1 VLLVVLLL
9 AGLTYESREYL
20 RASAERT
27 GVDTRYPAPPLTGKA
42 AVVYDL
48 DRQETLYSVN
58 PNLGLPIASTTKL
71 MTALLV
77 LERGHLSDTTI
88 VSYTAATI
96 GQSSMY
102 LNAGEVVTL
111 RDLLYGLLLPS
122 GNDAAIALAE
132 AVSGSEAAFV
142 AAMNARCRQLGCTNT
157 HFTNPHG
164 LDGDG
169 NYSSA
174 HDLLLV
180 LLADLHYGTFR
191 GITGTKAYSIPPTA
205 RNRAHSLVNVNEAL
219 WWYPGVVAGK
229 PGNTTAGGFCSTLYV
244 VRGSR
249 HVALVILGMNDRY
262 TDVRDVLNY
271 AFGDFTW
278 RSPSGINQTL
288 RAVLFPADDLSY
300 DSPYRYLAG
309 SDGPGKSWR
318 YYVGTG
324 YYARTPFLAYYEA
337 HPNLGLPKSQPT
349 LSGSGLVQRFG
360 TTLLSYNHATGV
372 VRALPAR

>member
-1 VLLVVLLL
+1 
-9 AGLTYESREYL
+9 
-20 RASAERT
+20 
-27 GVDTRYPAPPLTGKA
+27 
-42 AVVYDL
+42 
-48 DRQETLYSVN
+48 VN

-77 LERGHLSDTTI
+77 LERGHLSDTTT

-174 HDLLLV
+174 HDLVLV

-191 GITGTKAYSIPPTA
+191 GITGTKTHYIPPTA
-205 RNRAHSLVNVNEAL
+205 HNYAHSLVNVNEPL

-229 PGNTTAGGFCSTLYV
+229 PGNTTAAGFCSTLYV

-262 TDVRDVLNY
+262 TDVRDLLNY
-271 AFGDFTW
+271 VFGDFTW
-278 RSPSGINQTL
+278 RSPTGINQTL
-288 RAVLFPADDLSY
+288 RAVLLPADDLSY

-309 SDGPGKSWR
+309 SNGPGKPWR

-337 HPNLGLPKSQPT
+337 HLNLGPPTSRPT
-349 LSGSGLVQRFG
+349 LSSSGLEQRFG
-360 TTLLSYNHATGV
+360 TTLLSYNQSTNV
-372 VRALPAR
+372 VRPLPAR